1 MERDVDEL
9 RKELLEQYQ
18 AAHESIVWHDRSSTG
33 KIIVRGED
41 RFTWLQG
48 MISNDTKKLA
58 KDSHS
63 SPIQACLL
71 DATGHIISELTLS
84 SWKLADVD
92 PKILAQ
98 LNRLDDFIM
107 IDLPAETLK
116 NTLRLLDRYLITE
129 DVELIDATERLGC
142 IALLGDRLSVLERLT
157 GIAIQIETKVGEIS
171 GANVY
176 FVEADREAVMQIIR
190 EHNILELDP
199 EAVEILRVEAGVPKY
214 GAELDESVIA
224 LEAGLGPTHISFT
237 KGCYVGQEII
247 ARIDSRGHTN
257 RALTGFLIQSG
268 TLPAVGSKLY
278 AATEEG
284 WKETGRL
291 TSVISESPSMGFK
304 PIALGYSRHEHRTPG
319 TTLSAGDVTMEVRAE
334 VVEIPFRADS
344 VTMY

>member
-1 MERDVDEL
+1 MD
-9 RKELLEQYQ
+9 QYR

-33 KIIVRGED
+33 KIIVQGED

-58 KDSHS
+58 KESHS
-63 SPIQACLL
+63 SPMQACLL
-71 DATGHIISELTLS
+71 DSTGHVISELTLS
-84 SWKLADVD
+84 SWKLADVES
-92 PKILAQ
+92 KIFAQ
-98 LNRLDDFIM
+98 LNRLDDFILM
-107 IDLPAETLK
+107 DLPAETLK

-129 DVELIDATERLGC
+129 DVELIDVTQQLGC
-142 IALLGDRLSVLERLT
+142 IAILGERQDVLEQLT

-171 GANVY
+171 GANLY
-176 FVEADREAVMQIIR
+176 FIEADREAVMQIV
-190 EHNILELDP
+190 HNNSILELEP
-199 EAVEILRVEAGVPKY
+199 EAVEILRVEAGVPKC

-257 RALTGFLIQSG
+257 RALTGFLIQSE

-291 TSVISESPSMGFK
+291 TTLISESPLMGFK
-304 PIALGYSRHEHRTPG
+304 PIALGYARHEHRTPG
-319 TTLSAGDVTMEVRAE
+319 TALSVGDVTMKVRAE
-334 VVEIPFRADS
+334 VVEIPLHNDS
-344 VTMY
+344 VTVS